1 MLLPGPIKG
10 LVSIAVGWAMAMLFG
25 KVPRRRQPYVSL
37 MASGSVVWALAALA
51 VAFPPFAALLLGFLP
66 LPGPLKETV
75 AWYGLLAL
83 AVFVPPLLTLAALW
97 TLDPDHRPSDGA
109 ALAVVVLKGYP
120 YALSLAVVLPL
131 MFLLTLIARARDA
144 MRGWTERHLPVIV
157 PPEAYQEVLSEVV
170 AVLERAGH
178 HVRITPAGWQ
188 LRLPTWLLLRTAG
201 LAVQDLLIEQLRILR
216 TDSIEVVLHLSDLV
230 IRGPERDANRARAL
244 LAEQLAFSRAYLTS
258 EKPARELEDR
268 LRAIWQDA
276 KQRAGR
282 GVEPAQVQQFEVVER
297 DLRAMDLPYE
307 EWEVLTREKLTV
319 ERSLLHAAT
328 GLGGEPT
335 DLTEAAPEEI
345 GARRLRA
352 AVEAAPAARGA

>member
-25 KVPRRRQPYVSL
+25 KVPRRRQPYVSV
-37 MASGSVVWALAALA
+37 MASGSVVWAIAALA
-51 VAFPPFAALLLGFLP
+51 VAFPPFAALLLGFFP
-66 LPGPLKETV
+66 LPGPIKETI

-83 AVFVPPLLTLAALW
+83 AVLVPPVLTLAALW
-97 TLDPDHRPSDGA
+97 TLDPEQRPRDVS
-109 ALAVVVLKGYP
+109 ALALVVLKGYP
-120 YALSLAVVLPL
+120 YALCLSVILVLML
-131 MFLLTLIARARDA
+131 LLTLIARVRDA

-170 AVLERAGH
+170 AVLERDGH
-178 HVRITPAGWQ
+178 QVRIEPAGWQ
-188 LRLPTWLLLRTAG
+188 LRLPTWLLLQTAG
-201 LAVQDLLIEQLRILR
+201 VAVRDLLVEQLSVVK
-216 TDSIEVVLHLSDLV
+216 TNSMEVILHLSDLV

-258 EKPARELEDR
+258 EKPAREIEDR

-276 KQRAGR
+276 KQRADG
-282 GVEPAQVQQFEVVER
+282 GVDPAQVQQFEAVER
-297 DLRAMDLPYE
+297 DLRALNLEYE

-328 GLGGEPT
+328 GLANEPT
-335 DLTEAAPEEI
+335 ELTEAAPEEI

-352 AVEAAPAARGA
+352 AVEAAPAANGA